1 MTGAAVRR
9 VLHEVIGEILP
20 TVDVDRIDGGRHLR
34 DLGADSI
41 ERVEIIMAVCARL
54 RVTEPLASFGD
65 IRDIDHLVAF
75 LSEVST
81 R

>member
-1 MTGAAVRR
+1 MTDARSVRD
-9 VLHEVIGEILP
+9 VVYEVITEILP
-20 TVDVDRIDGGRHLR
+20 SVDADRIGGHHHLR

-41 ERVEIIMAVCARL
+41 ERVEIIMGVRTRL
-54 RVTEPLASFGD
+54 GVVEPLASFGE

-75 LSEVST
+75 LCEVA